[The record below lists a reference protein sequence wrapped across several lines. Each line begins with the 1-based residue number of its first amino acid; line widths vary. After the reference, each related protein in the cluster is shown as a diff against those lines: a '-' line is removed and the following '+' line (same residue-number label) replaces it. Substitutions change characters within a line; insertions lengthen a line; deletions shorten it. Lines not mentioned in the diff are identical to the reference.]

1 MKNIETTKR
10 GKGRPKKVQN
20 VTYVPSVINFDQVT
34 KLNSLDIDPKMLES
48 MPSGLGN
55 MDKFISHEGGVPC
68 ASNIMAIGDPGV
80 GKTTV
85 LLDVLAGIQN
95 RGRRVLFISGEMGR
109 KQMYKYTNRFPQFGN
124 VQTLFMSDYLEYNT
138 KDVVE
143 QILNQGWDC
152 ILIDSIAEIID
163 GVRDDNNW
171 DRKMAESWLV
181 DMCVKMNKGEND
193 RNIFTSF
200 LLIQQV
206 TKSGVFVGSNKLKHL
221 TDAMLEMRRRSEKDG
236 GGTYMMFS
244 KNRNG
249 ESGMEMGYDLG
260 ANSII
265 YGSISERFENEDDE
279 VEFELTNP
287 DMLRN

>member
-1 MKNIETTKR
+1 MNNATTTKR

-20 VTYVPSVINFDQVT
+20 VTYVPSVIDFTQVT
-34 KLNSLDIDPKMLES
+34 KLNSLNIDPKMLES

-85 LLDVLAGIQN
+85 LLDVLSGIQN

-109 KQMYKYTNRFPQFGN
+109 KQMFKYTNRFPQFGN
-124 VQTLFMSDYLEYNT
+124 IQTLFMSDYLEYNT

-152 ILIDSIAEIID
+152 VLIDSIAEIID

-181 DMCVKMNKGEND
+181 DICVKMNKGEND
-193 RNIFTSF
+193 KNIFTSF

-260 ANSII
+260 ANTIV
-265 YGSISERFENEDDE
+265 YGSISERIEDEDE

-287 DMLRN
+287 EMLSR

>member
-34 KLNSLDIDPKMLES
+34 KLNNLDIDPKMLES

-85 LLDVLAGIQN
+85 LLDVLSGIQN

-265 YGSISERFENEDDE
+265 YGSISERFEDEDDE

>member
-20 VTYVPSVINFDQVT
+20 VTYVPSVIDFTQVT

-55 MDKFISHEGGVPC
+55 MDKFLSHEGGVPC
-68 ASNIMAIGDPGV
+68 ASNIMGIGDPGV
-80 GKTTV
+80 GKTTI
-85 LLDVLAGIQN
+85 LLDVLSGIQN

-124 VQTLFMSDYLEYNT
+124 IQTLFMSDYLEYNT

-152 ILIDSIAEIID
+152 VLIDSIAEIID

-181 DMCVKMNKGEND
+181 DNCVKNNKGEND
-193 RNIFTSF
+193 KNIFTSF

-260 ANSII
+260 ANNIV
-265 YGSISERFENEDDE
+265 YGSISERTEDEDE

-287 DMLRN
+287 DMLRS